1 MLLIELK
8 NVSKTYYIGGRIPV
22 KALQEVSLSI
32 EAGEFVA
39 IMGPSGSGKSTLL
52 AILGLLDRPDAGSYQ
67 LLEKEVSNLSEQET
81 SCLRNRLLGF
91 VFQAFNLLPRLDI
104 VTNTMLPFLYCQGK
118 TSAGRAEAQA
128 LLKRVG
134 LGDRLHHRP
143 NQLSGGQQ
151 QRVALARALANKP
164 LLIMA
169 DEPTGNLDS
178 KSAREIINLFKEI
191 NEQGNTI
198 IMVTHEAD
206 LAEQASRIISLSDGR
221 IVSDKKV
228 KEKIAGRT
236 AELPEFGPRHL
247 KLFSLGR
254 LANYFNEAYLSLLT
268 NKLRSFL
275 SILGVV
281 IGVGAV
287 IAMLAIG
294 FGAQKQVER
303 SLAALGTN
311 LLSVRTAP
319 RQQGIALGA
328 DSVTRFTL
336 EDLTALKTL
345 EGAKAVV
352 PYVQG
357 RGQVVYLN
365 RNWNTQVYGTSPDFQ
380 LVRDSYPTSGRFFTE
395 TEDHMR
401 AKVAVIGVEVAKQ
414 LFPDENPLGKWIKI
428 NRVSFQVIGVLPE
441 KGARGFQNMDDQ
453 IVMPLSTA
461 MHRLLGRDYIN
472 NFDIQA
478 QSAED
483 LSLIQEEVS
492 PLLVKLHRLPPS
504 QADIFDVRNMADIQK
519 AASETVNTFSFLLG
533 AIAAVSLLVGGI
545 GIMNIMLVMVMERTH
560 EIGLRKAL
568 GAENGDILTQFLVE
582 AVLVCVLGGVI
593 GIGVG
598 ALISL
603 LISYFAGWSVLIT
616 GRSILLAF
624 SFSVLVGV
632 VFGLW
637 PARRASRLLPIEAL
651 RYE

>member
-1 MLLIELK
+1 MPLIELK
-8 NVSKTYYIGGRIPV
+8 NVAKTYYIGGQIPV
-22 KALQEVSLSI
+22 KALQEISLSI

-52 AILGLLDRPDAGSYQ
+52 AILGLLDRPDAGNYR
-67 LLEKEVSNLSEQET
+67 LLGKEISNLSEQET

-104 VTNTMLPFLYCQGK
+104 VTNTMLPFLYCQGD

-151 QRVALARALANKP
+151 QRVALARALANQP
-164 LLIMA
+164 LIIMA

-206 LAEQASRIISLSDGR
+206 LAGEASRIISLSDGR
-221 IVSDKKV
+221 IVSDQKV
-228 KEKIAGRT
+228 KESRAGRT
-236 AELPEFGPRHL
+236 AELPQFKPR
-247 KLFSLGR
+247 KMNLFSLGR
-254 LANYFNEAYLSLLT
+254 LVNYFNEAYLSLLT

-319 RQQGIALGA
+319 RQQGISLGA

-336 EDLTALKTL
+336 EDLNALKTID
-345 EGAKAVV
+345 GAKAVV

-365 RNWNTQVYGTSPDFQ
+365 RNWNTQIYGTSVDYP
-380 LVRDSYPTSGRFFTE
+380 LVRDAVPTSGRFFTE

-401 AKVAVIGVEVAKQ
+401 SKVAVIGVEVAKQ

-441 KGARGFQNMDDQ
+441 KGARGFQNVDDQ

-472 NFDIQA
+472 YFDIQA

-483 LSLIQEEVS
+483 LSLIQGEIS

-603 LISYFAGWSVLIT
+603 LISFFAGWSVLIT

-637 PARRASRLLPIEAL
+637 PARRASRLPPIEAL

>member
-1 MLLIELK
+1 MALIELN
-8 NVSKTYYIGGRIPV
+8 NVKKTYYIGGQIPV
-22 KALQEVSLSI
+22 IALQEVTLSI

-52 AILGLLDRPDAGSYQ
+52 AILGLLDRPDSGSYK
-67 LLEKEVSNLSEQET
+67 LLEKEVSRLSEQET

-91 VFQAFNLLPRLDI
+91 VFQSFNLLPRLNI
-104 VTNTMLPFLYCQGK
+104 VANTMLPFLYCQGA
-118 TSAGRAEAQA
+118 SVSERAEAQA

-151 QRVALARALANKP
+151 QRAALARALANKP
-164 LLIMA
+164 LIIMA

-178 KSAREIINLFKEI
+178 RSAREIIDLFKEI

-198 IMVTHEAD
+198 VMVTHEAD
-206 LAEQASRIISLSDGR
+206 LAAQASRIISLSDGR
-221 IVSDKKV
+221 IVSDQKV
-228 KEKIAGRT
+228 KEKAAGRT
-236 AELPEFGPRHL
+236 AEVPEFKPRL
-247 KLFSLGR
+247 NLFSLGR
-254 LANYFNEAYLSLLT
+254 MMNYFNEAYLSLLT

-294 FGAQKQVER
+294 MGAQRQVEK

-311 LLSVRTAP
+311 LIMVRTAP
-319 RQQGIALGA
+319 RQAGIALGA

-336 EDLTALKTL
+336 EDLHALKTL

-357 RGQVVYLN
+357 RVQVVYQN
-365 RNWNTQVYGTSPDFQ
+365 RNWNTQVYGTGVDYQ
-380 LVRDSYPTSGRFFTE
+380 TVRDSTPLNGRFFTE
-395 TEDHMR
+395 TEEHLR
-401 AKVAVIGVEVAKQ
+401 AKVVVIGLEVAKQ
-414 LFPDENPLGKWIKI
+414 LFPDENPLGKWIRI

-441 KGARGFQNMDDQ
+441 KGARGFQNQDDQ

-472 NFDIQA
+472 YFDLQA
-478 QSAED
+478 KGAED
-483 LSLIQEEVS
+483 LPILQEEIP

-519 AASETVNTFSFLLG
+519 AAIETVNTFSFLLG

-582 AVLVCVLGGVI
+582 AVLVCVLGGMI

-603 LISYFAGWSVLIT
+603 LISYFAGWNVLIT